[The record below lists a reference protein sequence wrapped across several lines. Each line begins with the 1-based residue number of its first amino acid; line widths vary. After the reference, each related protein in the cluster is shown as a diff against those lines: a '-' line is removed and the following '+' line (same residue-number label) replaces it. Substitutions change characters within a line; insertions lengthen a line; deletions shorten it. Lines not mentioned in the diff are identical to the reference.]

1 MEKIKEKKD
10 LENVKIIPLDESM
23 YDNNVNNA
31 HYNKVGALC
40 ELILDEI
47 LFKRLKEVLG
57 KEYVYIESDF
67 GYSVK
72 DGFVTSLKLY
82 FEFGRDYLKSDDN
95 DKSEYVNALTSILN
109 EQFKTDD
116 VSLTP
121 INDGLFAWIIDD
133 KERMLWL
140 IDRLNDLKLHTN
152 DTLKVIER

>member
-1 MEKIKEKKD
+1 MEKIKEKRD

-23 YDNNVNNA
+23 YDHNVNNP
-31 HYNKVGALC
+31 HFNSVGALC
-40 ELILDEI
+40 ELILDGI

-67 GYSVK
+67 SYSVK
-72 DGFVTSLKLY
+72 DGVITSLKLY

-95 DKSEYVNALTSILN
+95 GKSEYVNALKSVLK
-109 EQFKTDD
+109 ELFKTDD

-121 INDGLFAWIIDD
+121 INDGLFMWIIDD

-140 IDRLNDLKLHTN
+140 IDRLNDLKLHTG
-152 DTLKVIER
+152 DTLKVIEG